1 MNDTTFIWPPH
12 SHATQ
17 GVHFIDTLD
26 QHRPRLATA
35 RSGGLLTRWLV
46 GYGGLRLLPHPTRL
60 VRVPTVITNQVR
72 ALGRYVLC
80 ELGEKIQGRE
90 DLKVAIHSRSYSISL
105 RIGKGA
111 PVPAFRP
118 GTVEKKKG
126 DTAWQSTHENIKRH
140 WQNKR
145 RINPLNDA
153 KSPDTNLRDC
163 ARNLKRP
170 RREGCLRRFLPA
182 K

>member
-118 GTVEKKKG
+118 G
-126 DTAWQSTHENIKRH
+126 A
-140 WQNKR
+140 
-145 RINPLNDA
+145 LY
-153 KSPDTNLRDC
+153 
-163 ARNLKRP
+163 
-170 RREGCLRRFLPA
+170 
-182 K
+182 

>member
-1 MNDTTFIWPPH
+1 MALAQGHRDAELSYTNLTGAILTGADLYDANLYELKLDRADLTGADLTKADLGEAILH
-12 SHATQ
+12 GTNLAAALGTTQ

-35 RSGGLLTRWLV
+35 RSGGFLTRWLV

-90 DLKVAIHSRSYSISL
+90 DLKVALHSRSYSISL

-111 PVPAFRP
+111 ASLLFGLVDDLPCVA
-118 GTVEKKKG
+118 
-126 DTAWQSTHENIKRH
+126 
-140 WQNKR
+140 
-145 RINPLNDA
+145 
-153 KSPDTNLRDC
+153 NLY
-163 ARNLKRP
+163 
-170 RREGCLRRFLPA
+170 
-182 K
+182 